1 MRHTPHN
8 RTTASPW
15 LVLVALLAL
24 TLLACTLSQSS
35 APPTLVPRQ
44 TAPPVPTIGYATLAP
59 AELPQQA
66 SPVATPAANNPALV
80 NMVNDV
86 QVDRLMSH
94 VRSLSGFYTRHV
106 NSPQNRPDYGIGAAR
121 DYILTQFEG
130 IQTESQGNLVVFQHD
145 FTLQWDGAT
154 TRQTNVVAIVS
165 GTEPGAGTIVVGAHY
180 DSRGNDDTD
189 ADAYAPGANDNGTGV
204 AALIEMARIISQ
216 RPHRATVMFV
226 AFSAEEVGRKGSI
239 AFVNDYVVRNN
250 IDVQAYINVDA
261 IGSQTYADGTVN
273 DRQLR
278 VFSQGPND
286 GSASRQVARMTNLIA
301 FNYAPEIEIVV
312 QDALDRDGRYGD
324 HFSFE
329 EAGYPSIRF
338 IEMAENSSYLDTTDT
353 VDGINPNY
361 FKRTT
366 QTILTVL
373 ASMADGPQPPRNIA
387 LRDNGD
393 GTRTLVWEEI
403 PGATGYVVALRQPN
417 SMIYQQFET
426 SASSVR
432 WDGFTSSNFTGI
444 AVAATDANGMMGPLS
459 QEIGVP

>member
-1 MRHTPHN
+1 MTPRANN
-8 RTTASPW
+8 RRTVSPW
-15 LVLVALLAL
+15 LLLAALFAL
-24 TLLACTLSQSS
+24 TTLACTLSASN
-35 APPTLVPRQ
+35 APPTLMPRQ
-44 TAPPVPTIGYATLAP
+44 TAPPIPTIGYATLAP
-59 AELPQQA
+59 AQLPQQA

-80 NMVNDV
+80 SMVNDV
-86 QVDRLMSH
+86 QADRLMNH
-94 VRSLSGFYTRHV
+94 VRNLSGFYTRHV
-106 NSPQNRPDYGIGAAR
+106 NSAQNREGYGIGAAKN
-121 DYILTQFEG
+121 YILAQFEE
-130 IQTESQGNLVVFQHD
+130 IRTQTQGNLAVFQHD
-145 FTLQWDGAT
+145 FTLQWDGVT

-189 ADAYAPGANDNGTGV
+189 TDGYAPGANDNATGV
-204 AALIEMARIISQ
+204 AALLEMARIMAQ
-216 RPHRATVMFV
+216 KPHRATVIFV

-261 IGSQTYADGTVN
+261 IGSQTYSDGTVN

-286 GSASRQVARMTNLIA
+286 GSSSREVARLTNLIA
-301 FNYAPEIEIVV
+301 FNYAPEMEIVV
-312 QDALDRDGRYGD
+312 QDALDRTGRYGD

-329 EAGYPSIRF
+329 EAGYPSVRF
-338 IEMAENSSYLDTTDT
+338 IEMAENSSYMDTTDT
-353 VDGINPNY
+353 IDGINPNY

-387 LRDNGD
+387 LRDNND
-393 GTRTLVWEEI
+393 GTRTLVWEDV
-403 PGATGYVVALRQPN
+403 PGASGYVVALRQPN

-432 WDGFTSSNFTGI
+432 WDGFTSNNFSGI
-444 AVAATDANGMMGPLS
+444 AVAAKDTDGLMGPLS
-459 QEIGVP
+459 SEIGVP